1 MKTISKR
8 LLCIL
13 LSVFLLLAAL
23 PLTVSAESTL
33 YQVGTSQ
40 EIQDAAAAINNAG
53 AGEYVI
59 ELTADITST
68 TGGISF
74 SGEGTVV
81 TIIGNGYTFTSTSG
95 QNVQA
100 WNGAKVI
107 LGDGESE
114 LTLIGSMSEY
124 DNSYPGIFYIVDPN
138 SVGIMNDKVT
148 LKNNITNNHLGA
160 GVSVQSSTFI
170 MNGGTIEN
178 CGVNGGSVCYGGGVA
193 VFNGGYFEMNDGT
206 IKNCYVESVGSDNG
220 WQVPWVAGG
229 GVFVCRADFTMN
241 GGSIEGCT
249 ASNYEDS
256 DIFDAFGGGVAV
268 VTSDEAYFDN
278 NRNFGYLDSNFTMN
292 GGTIKNCSADVTG
305 GALAVG
311 AAYVSIS
318 PLCTQYYG
326 VLSGS
331 NNPGIFLNRGTMT
344 GNDATDGGA
353 IFLNWIRPSIPVNI
367 KNMLI
372 DSNSAEEGGAIDIFS
387 YWTQARIEGCTITNN
402 TAESSGGAIMLDG
415 NGSSNGTFLK
425 DTTITG
431 NTSGDRGA
439 GVYYDANSRLN
450 ISGADVIQD
459 NTYNGKL
466 NNLNVLGVDYPVY
479 VNGDLTGSQIG
490 LSDPD
495 LWDDDLED
503 TDPDAASADHLTS
516 GYRTYNPVVHP
527 DQYFTSDH
535 ETWYVDRSQKITT
548 TEPDTSS
555 AYRVYTFERH
565 PVESIGSYLSN
576 QNAYFAPYAGNVGQY
591 EISEIQKPEL
601 KNKSGLT
608 QEEIIE
614 ELAYR
619 YSDTDKYSFKDDSST
634 YVNDHVKYTYTP
646 KADTSLAS
654 SPLSSIVLEK
664 KHNENDKVTLSYNA
678 KARMDNQI
686 RSGSVTYTASASN
699 QPYPGK
705 LLLQITSNGTN
716 YLNDTYYR
724 FSDDY
729 TEKAVEYVDADLPTT
744 GVLYEYDKET
754 GDIVAKLI
762 PIIDPSTQKS
772 YVTEYAKTITTE
784 SGTDDEVRLNRKE
797 TVDYHIN
804 NEDIASASYDDDD
817 LFTQYVNELV
827 HTVSIGDTIEE
838 FYLIPQHDTE
848 YIFKGW
854 YYDPENDDDDRPV
867 QFGTDKYIKGK
878 DIYAHW
884 IKVEDVEKDEED
896 ENSFTAEGVTKYGG
910 FDLAGVQIRKK
921 VVDSNF
927 DYAWKPGGMRFVT
940 SLSTDVVEQINAI
953 RPNNIEYGYVA
964 ATNEGWIG
972 YHQDKGH
979 KLQYISK
986 TANGIDTSETATDDN
1001 YFDFASNINCTSR
1014 QTNTS
1019 GVVYEDHRNYRDYLL
1034 YTLVITY
1041 ENVDDTGYDREVL
1054 ARPYIH
1060 YTDANNLER
1069 VAYSE
1074 YRGGSNTLGGCYTS
1088 YNDVA

>member
-1 MKTISKR
+1 MQKTTNKLIC
-8 LLCIL
+8 LM
-13 LSVFLLLAAL
+13 LSIFLIVTAF
-23 PLTVSAESTL
+23 PLTVSAATV

-59 ELTADITST
+59 ELTDDITST

-74 SGEGTVV
+74 SGNGIVV
-81 TIIGNGYTFTSTSG
+81 TIIGKGHSFTCSAG

-107 LGDGESE
+107 LGDGETS

-124 DNSYPGIFYIVDPN
+124 DNSNPGIFYIVDRN

-256 DIFDAFGGGVAV
+256 DSFDAFGGGVAV

-278 NRNFGYLDSNFTMN
+278 NRSFGYLDSNFTMN

-344 GNDATDGGA
+344 GNDAFDGGA

-387 YWTQARIEGCTITNN
+387 YWTQAHIEGCTITNN
-402 TAESSGGAIMLDG
+402 TAESSGGAIMLNG
-415 NGSSNGTFLK
+415 NGSSNGTLLK

-431 NTSGDRGA
+431 NTSGEIGA

-450 ISGADVIQD
+450 ISGADVIQN

-466 NNLNVLGVDYPVY
+466 NNLNVLDVDHPVY

-495 LWDDDLED
+495 LWGDDLED
-503 TDPDAASADHLTS
+503 TAPDAASADHLTS
-516 GYRTYNPVVHP
+516 GYRTNNPDVHP
-527 DQYFTSDH
+527 NEYFTSDH
-535 ETWYVDRSQKITT
+535 ETWYVDRSAKTT
-548 TEPDTSS
+548 TTTPDPASTPYREYQVKRYPLDPS
-555 AYRVYTFERH
+555 ANPKAFAGHGYQYIISDIQSGATELSANNDIINELKYRFENSDEYT
-565 PVESIGSYLSN
+565 ITDLSN
-576 QNAYFAPYAGNVGQY
+576 PSVG
-591 EISEIQKPEL
+591 
-601 KNKSGLT
+601 
-608 QEEIIE
+608 
-614 ELAYR
+614 
-619 YSDTDKYSFKDDSST
+619 ST
-634 YVNDHVKYTYTP
+634 HIKYTA
-646 KADTSLAS
+646 KDTTRAVST
-654 SPLSSIVLEK
+654 IVLQK
-664 KHNENDKVTLSYNA
+664 SPNKNEVTITYNA
-678 KARMDNQI
+678 NKDVRQYG
-686 RSGSVTYTASASN
+686 GSIIFTASANIQSSYAN
-699 QPYPGK
+699 AGE
-705 LLLQITSNGTN
+705 LVLQITSNGDSYLTN
-716 YLNDTYYR
+716 PSYNYV
-724 FSDDY
+724 FSEDY
-729 TEKAVEYVDADLPTT
+729 TEETVKYVNADPP
-744 GVLYEYDKET
+744 GNVLYEYDEN
-754 GDIVAKLI
+754 GDVAAKLV
-762 PIIDPSTQKS
+762 PIS
-772 YVTEYAKTITTE
+772 YETKHAKTITTE

-804 NEDIASASYDDDD
+804 NEDISSSEVYQGIDE
-817 LFTQYVNELV
+817 FTEYVNDLA
-827 HTVSIGDTIEE
+827 HTVSIGDTIEA
-838 FYLIPQHDTE
+838 FYLIPQHNTD

-854 YYDPENDDDDRPV
+854 YYDQENDNDTRPV
-867 QFGTDKYIKGK
+867 RFGTDKYTKGK

-884 IKVEDVEKDEED
+884 IKVENVAKDEKDDNVLPVGETE
-896 ENSFTAEGVTKYGG
+896 YGG
-910 FDLAGVQIRKK
+910 FDLSGVQIRGRII
-921 VVDSNF
+921 DTNF
-927 DYAWKPGGMRFVT
+927 GCEYKPGGMRFVT
-940 SLSTDVVEQINAI
+940 SLSMDVVNEINSIKA
-953 RPNNIEYGYVA
+953 NNIEYGYVA
-964 ATNEGWIG
+964 AKSEDWIN
-972 YHQDKGH
+972 YHQENNH
-979 KLQYISK
+979 KLQYISS
-986 TANGIDTSETATDDN
+986 TANGIDTSESAPDES
-1001 YFDFASNINCTSR
+1001 YFGFAHNINCTSKKSNR
-1014 QTNTS
+1014 N
-1019 GVVYEDHRNYRDYLL
+1019 GVVYEDHRNYQDYLL

-1041 ENVDDTGYDREVL
+1041 EDDDGTGYDKNVL
-1054 ARPYIH
+1054 ARPYIR
-1060 YTDANNLER
+1060 YSDANGLER

-1074 YRGGSNTLGGCYTS
+1074 YRGNSNTLGGCYTS
-1088 YNDVA
+1088 YNAVA